1 MPLKFALPFID
12 RGLLLWLAAAAWLLA
27 TFQVGV
33 NNVLQ
38 VSFRQ
43 QATPDRL
50 LGRMNATMRF
60 LLTGALAV
68 GSGIAGLVGEY
79 AGLRAVLW
87 VGAIGLA
94 VAWVPCFF
102 SPLRTMRELS

>member
-1 MPLKFALPFID
+1 MLF
-12 RGLLLWLAAAAWLLA
+12 LAAAAWMLT
-27 TFQVGV
+27 TFQVGI

-43 QATPDRL
+43 RVTPDPM

-60 LLTGALAV
+60 LFTGALAI
-68 GSGIAGLVGEY
+68 GSGIAGLVGQY
-79 AGLRAVLW
+79 ASLRAVLW

-94 VAWVPCFF
+94 LVWLPVFF
-102 SPLRTMRELS
+102 SPLRPMRDLPD